1 VHKKEDSRR
10 KKKRK
15 NNEEEGKEESC
26 KIKTSERAPLVMHV
40 TSS

>member
-1 VHKKEDSRR
+1 VHKKEDGRR
-10 KKKRK
+10 KKKN
-15 NNEEEGKEESC
+15 NNEEEGKEEPC